1 MLTRISA
8 AIAVQVSRKGAFPM
22 NVFAQQTSGTV
33 NRQNS
38 RAEMALIGVYEI
50 SKVLASPNRLEVTLS
65 GVLSLLSSFLD
76 MGHGLI
82 ALLDGK
88 GDPEMVVGSG
98 WSEASAKR
106 YFDLLPERAVGQI
119 VATKMPLVVPN
130 VLESPLFAG
139 VDLQGWGPEGAVAFS
154 LVGVPVKDGDTVVG
168 TLTIDRPHDDAT
180 QPRFDEDVRFLTMVA
195 NLVGQT
201 LRMHKAVTRDRE
213 RLMSEQAR
221 REKEHSA
228 VASYASSD
236 AVRPAAGDKDRPGV
250 VGIVTNSPIMLAV
263 IDRIKTVAKGRA
275 TVLLRGETG
284 TGKELFANAIHSL
297 SPRQKGP
304 LVKLNCAALP
314 ETVLESE
321 LFGHEKGSF
330 TGAHAQHKGRF
341 EMADGGTLFLDEIGE
356 ISATFQAK
364 LLRVLQEGE
373 FERVGGTRPIK
384 TDFRLICATNRNL
397 EEMVAK
403 GEFRAD
409 LYYRINVVPVFLPPL
424 RDRKGDVP
432 VLAKEFLR
440 RFNKD
445 HGTELTLTEGALGVM
460 NDCVFPGNIREMENC
475 LARTATLARGER
487 IMDTDFACRSEGC
500 LSSSLWRG
508 ASAQTPAPGYVPLP
522 VVAAP
527 SPAAQAPVAP
537 IPVTPFPAAA
547 PAVAVPS
554 PGPAAL
560 GDGGGCDGA
569 AGGVPHVCPAPGACP
584 VPGAD
589 NRSERE
595 RLIEAMETAGW
606 VQAKAA
612 RIMGLTPRQIGYALR
627 KNDIDIKKF

>member
-1 MLTRISA
+1 M
-8 AIAVQVSRKGAFPM
+8 
-22 NVFAQQTSGTV
+22 
-33 NRQNS
+33 
-38 RAEMALIGVYEI
+38 
-50 SKVLASPNRLEVTLS
+50 
-65 GVLSLLSSFLD
+65 
-76 MGHGLI
+76 
-82 ALLDGK
+82 
-88 GDPEMVVGSG
+88 
-98 WSEASAKR
+98 
-106 YFDLLPERAVGQI
+106 
-119 VATKMPLVVPN
+119 
-130 VLESPLFAG
+130 
-139 VDLQGWGPEGAVAFS
+139 
-154 LVGVPVKDGDTVVG
+154 VG
-168 TLTIDRPHDDAT
+168 TLTIDRPIDEST
-180 QPRFDEDVRFLTMVA
+180 QFRFDEDVRFLTMVA

-201 LRMHKAVTRDRE
+201 LRMHQVVTRDRE

-221 REKEHSA
+221 REKEHQHGSEGT
-228 VASYASSD
+228 SRSS
-236 AVRPAAGDKDRPGV
+236 VGNDKCNVG
-250 VGIVTNSPIMLAV
+250 GIVSNSPLVLAV
-263 IDRIKTVAKGRA
+263 IERIKVVAKGRA

-297 SPRQKGP
+297 SPRAKGP

-356 ISATFQAK
+356 VSPAFQAK
-364 LLRVLQEGE
+364 LLRVLQENE
-373 FERVGGTRPIK
+373 FERVGGTRAIK

-397 EEMVAK
+397 EEMVSR

-440 RFNKD
+440 RFNRE
-445 HGTELTLTEGALGVM
+445 HGTELSLSDSALGVM
-460 NDCVFPGNIREMENC
+460 NECFFPGNIRELENC
-475 LARTATLARGER
+475 LSRTATLARGER
-487 IMDTDFACRSEGC
+487 IVDTDFACRSEGC

-508 ASAQTPAPGYVPLP
+508 ASSQTPTPPSAGFVPLP

-527 SPAAQAPVAP
+527 QHPPAPIIPAAPPVP
-537 IPVTPFPAAA
+537 EVLSVQPPVENG
-547 PAVAVPS
+547 VSV
-554 PGPAAL
+554 
-560 GDGGGCDGA
+560 
-569 AGGVPHVCPAPGACP
+569 VPHVCPAPGACP

>member
-1 MLTRISA
+1 
-8 AIAVQVSRKGAFPM
+8 M
-22 NVFAQQTSGTV
+22 NVFAHQTSTPLS
-33 NRQNS
+33 RQGS
-38 RAEMALIGVYEI
+38 RAETALVGVYEI
-50 SKVLASPNRLEVTLS
+50 SKVLASPNRVEVTLS

-82 ALLDGK
+82 ALLDTR

-98 WSEASAKR
+98 WSESNAKR
-106 YFDLLPERAVGQI
+106 YFDRLPERAVGQI

-130 VLESPLFAG
+130 VLTSPLFAG
-139 VDLQGWGPEGAVAFS
+139 VDLQGWGPEGGVAFS
-154 LVGVPVKDGDTVVG
+154 LVGVPIKEGDTVVG
-168 TLTIDRPHDDAT
+168 TLTIDRPHDDST
-180 QPRFDEDVRFLTMVA
+180 QIRFDEDVRFLTMVA

-201 LRMHKAVTRDRE
+201 LRMHKVVTRDRE
-213 RLMSEQAR
+213 RLMAEQAR
-221 REKEHSA
+221 RDKEHSH
-228 VASYASSD
+228 VI
-236 AVRPAAGDKDRPGV
+236 PEAGRNTSEAGRST
-250 VGIVTNSPIMLAV
+250 GIVSNSPAVLAV
-263 IDRIKTVAKGRA
+263 IERIKIVAKGRA

-284 TGKELFANAIHSL
+284 TGKELFANAIHTL
-297 SPRQKGP
+297 SPRAKGP

-356 ISATFQAK
+356 VSSAFQAK

-397 EEMVAK
+397 EEMVAR
-403 GEFRAD
+403 GDFRAD
-409 LYYRINVVPVFLPPL
+409 LYYRISVVPVFLPPL

-432 VLAKEFLR
+432 LLAKEFLR
-440 RFNKD
+440 RFNKE
-445 HGTELTLTEGALGVM
+445 HGTDLSLTDGALGVM
-460 NDCVFPGNIREMENC
+460 GECFFPGNIRELENC
-475 LARTATLARGER
+475 LDRTATLARGAK
-487 IMDTDFACRSEGC
+487 IVDTDFACRSEGC
-500 LSSSLWRG
+500 LSSTLWRG
-508 ASAQTPAPGYVPLP
+508 ASPQSPSPGYMPLPIVTPVVPAPPSP
-522 VVAAP
+522 VVSAPVQPHQPAASFPTPVSAPPVNPGMASAAP
-527 SPAAQAPVAP
+527 L
-537 IPVTPFPAAA
+537 PAAA
-547 PAVAVPS
+547 
-554 PGPAAL
+554 
-560 GDGGGCDGA
+560 
-569 AGGVPHVCPAPGACP
+569 HVCPAPGACP

-627 KNDIDIKKF
+627 KHDVDIKKF

>member
-1 MLTRISA
+1 
-8 AIAVQVSRKGAFPM
+8 
-22 NVFAQQTSGTV
+22 
-33 NRQNS
+33 
-38 RAEMALIGVYEI
+38 MALLGVYEI
-50 SKVLASPNRLEVTLS
+50 SKVLASPNRVEVTLS
-65 GVLSLLSSFLD
+65 GVLTLLSSFLD

-82 ALLDGK
+82 ALLDSR

-98 WSEASAKR
+98 WNESNAKR

-130 VLESPLFAG
+130 VLTSPLFAG
-139 VDLQGWGPEGAVAFS
+139 VDLQGWGPEGGVAFS
-154 LVGVPVKDGDTVVG
+154 LVGVPIKDGEQVVG
-168 TLTIDRPHDDAT
+168 TLTIDRPHDEST
-180 QPRFDEDVRFLTMVA
+180 QVRYDEDVRFLTMVA

-201 LRMHKAVTRDRE
+201 LRMHKVVTRDRE
-213 RLMSEQAR
+213 RLMAEQAR
-221 REKEHSA
+221 RDKEYSHHPVSSETTKSSA
-228 VASYASSD
+228 STDKCSTT
-236 AVRPAAGDKDRPGV
+236 AGT
-250 VGIVTNSPIMLAV
+250 GIVTNSPVLMAV
-263 IDRIKTVAKGRA
+263 VDRIKVVAKGRA

-284 TGKELFANAIHSL
+284 TGKELFANAIHTL
-297 SPRQKGP
+297 SPRAKGP

-356 ISATFQAK
+356 VSSTFQAK

-397 EEMVAK
+397 EEMVSK

-409 LYYRINVVPVFLPPL
+409 LYYRISVVPVFLPPL
-424 RDRKGDVP
+424 RERKGDVP

-440 RFNKD
+440 RFNKE
-445 HGTELTLTEGALGVM
+445 HGTSLTLSEPALGVM
-460 NDCVFPGNIREMENC
+460 NECFFPGNIRELENC
-475 LARTATLARGER
+475 LARTATLTRGER
-487 IMDTDFACRSEGC
+487 IEDTDFACRSEGC
-500 LSSSLWRG
+500 LSSTLWRG
-508 ASAQTPAPGYVPLP
+508 ASPQSPSPGYVPLP
-522 VVAAP
+522 VVAAV
-527 SPAAQAPVAP
+527 PAA
-537 IPVTPFPAAA
+537 PAAA
-547 PAVAVPS
+547 APPVPASMPQPEADEVI
-554 PGPAAL
+554 PAT
-560 GDGGGCDGA
+560 
-569 AGGVPHVCPAPGACP
+569 PHVCPAPGACP

-589 NRSERE
+589 NRTERE

>member
-1 MLTRISA
+1 
-8 AIAVQVSRKGAFPM
+8 M
-22 NVFAQQTSGTV
+22 NVFANQTSSPIS
-33 NRQNS
+33 RQGS
-38 RAEMALIGVYEI
+38 RAETALVGVYEI
-50 SKVLASPNRLEVTLS
+50 SKVLATPNRVEVTLS

-82 ALLDGK
+82 ALLDSR

-98 WSEASAKR
+98 WSESNAKR
-106 YFDLLPERAVGQI
+106 YFDRLPERAVGQI

-130 VLESPLFAG
+130 VLTSPLFAG
-139 VDLQGWGPEGAVAFS
+139 VDLQGWGPEGGVAFS
-154 LVGVPVKDGDTVVG
+154 LVGVPIKDGEQVIG
-168 TLTIDRPHDDAT
+168 TLTIDRPHDEST
-180 QPRFDEDVRFLTMVA
+180 QIRFDEDVRFLTMVA

-201 LRMHKAVTRDRE
+201 MRMHKVVTRDRE
-213 RLMSEQAR
+213 RLMAEQAR
-221 REKEHSA
+221 RDKEHSHITPDTSR
-228 VASYASSD
+228 ASAD
-236 AVRPAAGDKDRPGV
+236 PNKVG
-250 VGIVTNSPIMLAV
+250 GIVSNAPSVLAV
-263 IDRIKTVAKGRA
+263 IERIKVVAKGRA

-284 TGKELFANAIHSL
+284 TGKELFANAIHTL
-297 SPRQKGP
+297 SPRAKGP

-356 ISATFQAK
+356 VSSAFQAK

-403 GEFRAD
+403 GDFRAD
-409 LYYRINVVPVFLPPL
+409 LYYRISVVPVFLPPL
-424 RDRKGDVP
+424 RERKGDVP
-432 VLAKEFLR
+432 LLAKEFLR
-440 RFNKD
+440 RFNKE
-445 HGTELTLTEGALGVM
+445 HGTDLTLTDGALSVM
-460 NDCVFPGNIREMENC
+460 NECFFPGNIRELENC
-475 LARTATLARGER
+475 LDRTATLARGAK
-487 IMDTDFACRSEGC
+487 ITDTDFACRSEGC
-500 LSSSLWRG
+500 LSSTLWRG
-508 ASAQTPAPGYVPLP
+508 ASPQAPTAGYVPLP
-522 VVAAP
+522 IVAPAAPVMPQPVAAP
-527 SPAAQAPVAP
+527 PPSVTVPPVSSSSA
-537 IPVTPFPAAA
+537 PAAA
-547 PAVAVPS
+547 VP
-554 PGPAAL
+554 PPL
-560 GDGGGCDGA
+560 
-569 AGGVPHVCPAPGACP
+569 PHACPAPGACP

-627 KNDIDIKKF
+627 KHDVDIKKF

>member
-1 MLTRISA
+1 
-8 AIAVQVSRKGAFPM
+8 M
-22 NVFAQQTSGTV
+22 NVFAQQTSASLS
-33 NRQNS
+33 RQGS
-38 RAEMALIGVYEI
+38 RAETALVGVYEI
-50 SKVLASPNRLEVTLS
+50 SKILASPNRVEVTLS

-82 ALLDGK
+82 ALLDGR

-98 WSEASAKR
+98 WSESNAKC
-106 YFDLLPERAVGQI
+106 YFDRLPERAVGQI

-130 VLESPLFAG
+130 VLTSPLFAG
-139 VDLQGWGPEGAVAFS
+139 ADLQGWGPEGGIAFS
-154 LVGVPVKDGDTVVG
+154 LVGVPIKEGETVVG
-168 TLTIDRPHDDAT
+168 TLTIDRPHDQST
-180 QPRFDEDVRFLTMVA
+180 QVRFDEDVRFLTMVA

-201 LRMHKAVTRDRE
+201 LRLHKIVTRDRE
-213 RLMSEQAR
+213 RLMAEQAR
-221 REKEHSA
+221 REKEHSHGA
-228 VASYASSD
+228 PSTGRS
-236 AVRPAAGDKDRPGV
+236 AADSARVG
-250 VGIVTNSPIMLAV
+250 GIVSNAPAVLAV
-263 IDRIKTVAKGRA
+263 IERIKVVAKGRA

-284 TGKELFANAIHSL
+284 TGKELFANAIHTL
-297 SPRQKGP
+297 SPRAKGP

-356 ISATFQAK
+356 ISSAFQAK

-373 FERVGGTRPIK
+373 FERVGGTRPLK

-397 EEMVAK
+397 EDMVSRA
-403 GEFRAD
+403 EFRAD
-409 LYYRINVVPVFLPPL
+409 LYYRISVVPVFLPPL
-424 RDRKGDVP
+424 RDRKGDIP
-432 VLAKEFLR
+432 LLAKEFLR
-440 RFNKD
+440 RFNKE
-445 HGTELTLTEGALGVM
+445 HGTEYLLTDAALGVM
-460 NDCVFPGNIREMENC
+460 NECFFPGNIRELENC
-475 LARTATLARGER
+475 LDRTATLARGTN
-487 IMDTDFACRSEGC
+487 IQDTDFACRSEGC

-508 ASAQTPAPGYVPLP
+508 VSAQATPGYVPLP
-522 VVAAP
+522 IVVAPPSQPVAAP
-527 SPAAQAPVAP
+527 APPPPAASS
-537 IPVTPFPAAA
+537 AAA
-547 PAVAVPS
+547 
-554 PGPAAL
+554 GTAA
-560 GDGGGCDGA
+560 
-569 AGGVPHVCPAPGACP
+569 HVCPAPGACP

-627 KNDIDIKKF
+627 KHDIDIKRF